1 MPLDS
6 VTLKVL
12 NYDWDAREVWIREIV
27 RERLAIHPP
36 PRPDDAIVA
45 SYFFVLRTM
54 RLESA
59 VAEIAYHATSGIK
72 HPPAG
77 SLLEACTAREKK
89 GRKRGHSTFYPHGV
103 GDHADEGSLPAPI
116 APP

>member
-59 VAEIAYHATSGIK
+59 VAEIAYQATSGIK

-77 SLLEACTAREKK
+77 SLLEACTAREK
-89 GRKRGHSTFYPHGV
+89 RGHSESAGINRHGV
-103 GDHADEGSLPAPI
+103 ADERAAQERSSKPS
-116 APP
+116 

>member
-45 SYFFVLRTM
+45 SYFLVLRTM
-54 RLESA
+54 RLETRGGGDRLPS
-59 VAEIAYHATSGIK
+59 HQRHQT
-72 HPPAG
+72 PAG
-77 SLLEACTAREKK
+77 RLAL
-89 GRKRGHSTFYPHGV
+89 
-103 GDHADEGSLPAPI
+103 GSLYGKGEKGTF
-116 APP
+116 